1 MIGEISGINITSVNS
16 IVNYNLDGKLLQGYN
31 LKTMILGVHI
41 SGAGKIYQALDIAHK
56 LKCQTMQI
64 FSRNPQQWRSGP
76 LDLKDI
82 EEFKLRRK
90 KFKIDPIFIHISY
103 LINLA
108 SPNPKLYQG
117 SIRAYIED
125 MQDADK
131 LKADYMVTHM
141 GSHKETSE
149 EAGIKR
155 LIVALNKIL
164 DETKGSKVGI
174 LLENTSGSGSWLGY
188 KFEHQKKII
197 AGIKEKSR
205 VGLCLDTAHAYLAG
219 YDLATKEG
227 LDKLLD
233 EIDTQVGLKLL
244 KLIHLNDAYGALA
257 SHHDRHDHIGKG
269 SIGLAGMKRIITHP
283 KLKNIPMILETP
295 KDDETSDA
303 LNLALVRKLSKN

>member
-1 MIGEISGINITSVNS
+1 
-16 IVNYNLDGKLLQGYN
+16 
-31 LKTMILGVHI
+31 MILGVHV
-41 SGAGKIYQALDIAHK
+41 SGAGKIYQTLDIAHQ

-64 FSRNPQQWRSGP
+64 FARNPQQWRAGP
-76 LDLKDI
+76 LDPKDI
-82 EEFKLRRK
+82 AEFKLRRK
-90 KFKIDPIFIHISY
+90 KFKIDPVFIHISY

-108 SPNPKLYQG
+108 SPNPRLYQG
-117 SIRAYIED
+117 SIRAYVED
-125 MQDADK
+125 MQDAEA
-131 LKADYMVTHM
+131 LKADYIVTHM

-155 LIVALNKIL
+155 LIAALNKIL

-188 KFEHQKKII
+188 KFEHQQKII

-227 LDKLLD
+227 LAKMLD
-233 EIDTQVGLKLL
+233 EIDTQVGLKLV

-257 SHHDRHDHIGKG
+257 SHYDRHDHIGKG

-295 KDDETSDA
+295 KDDETSDL

>member
-1 MIGEISGINITSVNS
+1 MVRRAIDAQLPER
-16 IVNYNLDGKLLQGYN
+16 YN
-31 LKTMILGVHI
+31 LKAMILGAHI
-41 SGAGKIYQALDIAHK
+41 SGAGKIYQALDRAHE

-64 FSRNPQQWRSGP
+64 FARNPQQWRAGNLGS
-76 LDLKDI
+76 KDI

-90 KFKIDPIFIHISY
+90 EFHIDPVFIHISY

-117 SIRAYIED
+117 SIRAYVED

-131 LKADYMVTHM
+131 LKADYIVTHM

-164 DETKGSKVGI
+164 SQTKGSKVGI

-188 KFEHQKKII
+188 TFAHQKEII
-197 AGIKEKSR
+197 AGLKEKSR

-219 YDLATKEG
+219 YDIATKEG
-227 LDKLLD
+227 LEKMLA
-233 EIDTQVGLKLL
+233 EIDSQVGLKLL
-244 KLIHLNDAYGALA
+244 KLIHLNDASGKLA
-257 SHHDRHDHIGKG
+257 SHYDRHDHIGQG
-269 SIGLAGMKRIITHP
+269 SIGLEGMQRIINHP